1 MMKKTSLITA
11 VLFSVSCCLYAQPQ
25 QDKSLMEKERA
36 DLLKE
41 IQDIEKDYKQV
52 KGKAKSSLSE
62 LNVLKRKM
70 ELQERYIN
78 NISKEIRFIDDDIYR
93 SNLEIY
99 RLKNQL
105 DTLKTQYAKSVV
117 YAYKNRSNYDYLN
130 FIFSSNSFNDAMKRI
145 SYLKQYRS
153 YRERQVQTIT
163 ETQQLIA
170 QRQKQ
175 QIAKKE
181 GKNVALTNQKSQVGE
196 LAKQKNEKAT
206 VVNQLK
212 SQEKELSKQLTAKRK
227 RSDDLKRA
235 INAVIQREILAAK
248 KEAQRLADL
257 EKKRLEDLEK
267 NKPASPVVTTNPT
280 KPETGTTLPKTV
292 VDKPAAKEKSYL
304 IFNANEA
311 ALAANFE
318 QNKGRLPWPVD
329 NGLVCTHFGKYV
341 VEGTKIYGDNP
352 GVTICTPSVGQ
363 SVKAVFEGDV
373 VAVHNLGD
381 VQAVIVRHG
390 KYFTSYSTLSSAS
403 VSKGQ
408 HITKGQVIGKTG
420 AADDGS
426 GGQVDFM
433 LLIENREQNPELWLK
448 RGG

>member
-1 MMKKTSLITA
+1 MKKTILIIA
-11 VLFSVSCCLYAQPQ
+11 VLISASCWLHAQPQ
-25 QDKSLMEKERA
+25 QDKSQMENERLE
-36 DLLKE
+36 LLKE

-52 KGKAKSSLSE
+52 KGKAKASLSE
-62 LNVLKRKM
+62 LNVLRRKM

-78 NISKEIRFIDDDIYR
+78 NISKELRLIDDDIYR

-105 DTLKTQYAKSVV
+105 DTLKAQYAKSVV

-175 QIAKKE
+175 QLAKKE

-212 SQEKELSKQLTAKRK
+212 SQEKELNKQLTQKRK
-227 RSDDLKRA
+227 RSEDLRKA
-235 INAVIQREILAAK
+235 IAAVVRRTI
-248 KEAQRLADL
+248 EAERIKAEN
-257 EKKRLEDLEK
+257 EKKRLAEIEK
-267 NKPASPVVTTNPT
+267 NKPAAPVVTTNPT
-280 KPETGTTLPKTV
+280 KPDVTTPKTTE
-292 VDKPAAKEKSYL
+292 KTTPAKEKSYL
-304 IFNANEA
+304 TFNANEA

-363 SVKAVFEGDV
+363 PVKAVFEGDV

-426 GGQVDFM
+426 GGQLDFM